1 MKIILFANTAWYLYN
16 FRLALARALQTKGD
30 EVIMVSPPGDY
41 AEEIKECGFRWQDFP
56 FSRRGMNIAAE
67 AGTLVKLIRL
77 YRAEKPEIV
86 HHFTIKC
93 VLYGSLAAKFSGVR
107 GIVNSITGLGYVFI
121 NRKGLAGFI
130 RRPVKLFY
138 RLALAHTRVI
148 FQNSDDR
155 DFFIAAGLV
164 RSEQCSL
171 IRGSGIDLQKY
182 PFTEEPEGESLV
194 VLPGRMLYDKGV
206 AEFVEAARLLK
217 GQNCRARFILV
228 GDTDNENPASL
239 TEQQILE
246 WEREGVVEWW
256 RWQKDMPAVYSR
268 ATIVCLPSYR
278 EGVPRTLLEAAASG
292 RAMVA
297 TDAPGCREIVIDGV
311 TGMVAPVKD
320 SQILAEKLKLL
331 LDDFDLRREMARA
344 ARRLVE
350 AEFSSDRVIKETTA
364 VYASMLDQRGNE
376 WT

>member
-1 MKIILFANTAWYLYN
+1 VKIILFANTAWYLYN

>member
-16 FRLALARALQTKGD
+16 FRLALARALQTEGY
-30 EVIMVSPPGDY
+30 EVIMASPPDDY
-41 AEEIKECGFRWQDFP
+41 AEEIAECGFRWQNFP
-56 FSRRGMNIAAE
+56 FSRRGMNIVAE
-67 AGTLVKLIRL
+67 VGTLIKLIRL
-77 YRAEKPEIV
+77 YLTEKPEIV

-93 VLYGSLAAKFSGVR
+93 VLYGSLAAKLSGVR

-121 NRKGLAGFI
+121 NKKGLAGLI
-130 RRPVKLFY
+130 RLPVKLFY
-138 RLALAHTRVI
+138 RLALARTRVI

-164 RSEQCSL
+164 RLEQCSL
-171 IRGSGIDLQKY
+171 IRGSGIDLHKY
-182 PFTEEPEGESLV
+182 PFTEEPEGEPLV

-206 AEFVEAARLLK
+206 AEFAAAARLLK
-217 GQNCRARFILV
+217 SQNCRARFILV
-228 GDTDNENPASL
+228 GDTDKENPASL

-256 RWQKDMPAVYSR
+256 RWQKDMPSVYSR

-297 TDAPGCREIVIDGV
+297 TDAPGCREIVINGV

-331 LDDFDLRREMARA
+331 LDDFNLRRKMARA